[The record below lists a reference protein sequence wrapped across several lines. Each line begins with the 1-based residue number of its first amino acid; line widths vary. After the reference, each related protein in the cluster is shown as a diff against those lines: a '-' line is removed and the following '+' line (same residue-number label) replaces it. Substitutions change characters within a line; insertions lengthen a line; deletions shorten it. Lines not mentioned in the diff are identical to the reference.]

1 MNRSRPTFR
10 SARRSRRGATA
21 VEFAIAAPV
30 LLLVTF
36 GAFEVGRLNMIRSM
50 AQDAAYEACRY
61 CMVEGAT
68 AAEAEEKAKSV
79 LALVGAR
86 GAVVTV
92 NDGENFDR
100 ETQEVTVSVE
110 IPMEQNALLMTGF
123 CEDKYIRST
132 ISLNM
137 ERYSGFY
144 DSSN

>member
-1 MNRSRPTFR
+1 MNRPRPRFR

-36 GAFEVGRLNMIRSM
+36 GTFEVARLNMIRSM

-68 AAEAEEKAKSV
+68 VAEAEARARSV
-79 LALVGAR
+79 LALVGTRA
-86 GAVVTV
+86 AQITV
-92 NDGENFDR
+92 NDGEDFDR
-100 ETQEVTVSVE
+100 ETQEVTVSIE
-110 IPMEQNALLMTGF
+110 IPMEDNALLMSGF
-123 CEDKYIRST
+123 CNGKYIRST

-144 DSSN
+144 NDPN